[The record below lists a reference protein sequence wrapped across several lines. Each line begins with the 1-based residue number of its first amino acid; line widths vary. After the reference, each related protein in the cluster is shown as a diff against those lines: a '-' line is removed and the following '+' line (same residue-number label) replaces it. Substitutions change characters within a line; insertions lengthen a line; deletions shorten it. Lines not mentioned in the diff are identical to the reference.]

1 MNKPKMI
8 MMCGLPASGKSTYA
22 KEYTET
28 HKNTIWLSSDNI
40 RKELYGDENIQDNS
54 EKVFSLMRIRTKEAL
69 TQGVNVVWD
78 STNINYKRR
87 MGFLNELNKIPCEKI
102 CVFMA
107 TPFEKC
113 LVNNANRD
121 RTVPYYVIERMYRHF
136 DVPYYYEGW
145 DSIEVVYAN
154 EEYKNYYG
162 SPYGFLEHYKY
173 YSQDNS
179 HHQLTL
185 GEHCDK
191 AWNYVYAS
199 LSDWNKDKNTYDVE
213 LTFATMLHDC
223 GKPFCKTFKN
233 SKGEVTEQA
242 HYYDHEK
249 VGSYNSFFYSTDT
262 MCPLDIAVLIRWHTQ
277 LYFIKDN
284 EKALNKYKTLWG
296 EKLYNEL
303 QLLHRADKYAH

>member
-8 MMCGLPASGKSTYA
+8 MMCGLPASTKSTKA
-22 KEYTET
+22 KELAEEY
-28 HKNTIWLSSDNI
+28 NATIYSSDEI
-40 RKELYGDENIQDNS
+40 RKELLGDENSQDNNNL
-54 EKVFSLMRIRTKEAL
+54 VFSALNSRIKATLSNGYNCIYDAC
-69 TQGVNVVWD
+69 
-78 STNINYKRR
+78 NISYKRR
-87 MGFLNELNKIPCEKI
+87 MAFLNELNKIPCEKI

-121 RTVPYYVIERMYRHF
+121 RTVPFNVIERMYRHF

-154 EEYKNYYG
+154 EEYKDYYG
-162 SPYGFLEHYKY
+162 TIADFLVRYQTY
-173 YSQDNS
+173 NQDNS

-185 GEHCDK
+185 GKHCYK
-191 AWNYVYAS
+191 AYQYATNADGFIFGFTP
-199 LSDWNKDKNTYDVE
+199 LR
-213 LTFATMLHDC
+213 ATVLHDC

-233 SKGEVTEQA
+233 SKGEVTKEA

-262 MCPLDIAVLIRWHTQ
+262 MNPLDIAVLIRWHMMP
-277 LYFIKDN
+277 YFWEKDN
-284 EKALNKYKTLWG
+284 NEKMHDKYKKLWG
-296 EKLYNEL
+296 TELYENIM
-303 QLLHRADKYAH
+303 LLHRADKNAH